1 MLSSFFRFECDGNG
15 QVFPAAADLEDH
27 FLACGVAVA
36 HAQQIVGGLDA
47 HAVGLVNE
55 VVYLQS
61 GLVAG
66 TVEIDRVNTGGLL
79 PIGQIGGR
87 AVDRDAEHRLAL
99 HLAAA
104 EDVVDDVGA

>member
-1 MLSSFFRFECDGNG
+1 MLSSSFRFECDGNG

-79 PIGQIGGR
+79 PIGQIGPGVR
-87 AVDRDAEHRLAL
+87 STEMPSTGSPCTSPQRRMSLTM
-99 HLAAA
+99 
-104 EDVVDDVGA
+104 

>member
-36 HAQQIVGGLDA
+36 YAQQIVGGLDA

-79 PIGQIGGR
+79 PIGQIGGVR
-87 AVDRDAEHRLAL
+87 STEMPSTGSPCTSPQRRMSLTM
-99 HLAAA
+99 
-104 EDVVDDVGA
+104 

>member
-79 PIGQIGGR
+79 PIGQIGGSTEMPSTGSPCTSPQR
-87 AVDRDAEHRLAL
+87 RMSLTM
-99 HLAAA
+99 
-104 EDVVDDVGA
+104 